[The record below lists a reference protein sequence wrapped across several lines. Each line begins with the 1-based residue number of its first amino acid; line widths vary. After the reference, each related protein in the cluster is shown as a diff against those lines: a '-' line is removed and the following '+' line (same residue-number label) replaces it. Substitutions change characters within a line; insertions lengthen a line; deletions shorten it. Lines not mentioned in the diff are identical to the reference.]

1 MKNRLVLGIAA
12 AAIAVSGFATA
23 IAAAQPAPAPPP
35 GPTTTAPAPAA
46 PGVDAESMITHCT
59 EQLPEAQR
67 GPAADSMRQMM
78 AGTMNGAPMGEGHMG
93 MP

>member
-12 AAIAVSGFATA
+12 AAVAVSGFATA
-23 IAAAQPAPAPPP
+23 IAAAEPAPPP
-35 GPTTTAPAPAA
+35 PAP
-46 PGVDAESMITHCT
+46 PRVDAESMITHCT

-78 AGTMNGAPMGEGHMG
+78 AGNMTDGAMGEGHMG

>member
-12 AAIAVSGFATA
+12 AAVAVSGFATA
-23 IAAAQPAPAPPP
+23 IAAAEPAPPP
-35 GPTTTAPAPAA
+35 GPTTTAP
-46 PGVDAESMITHCT
+46 VDGESMITHCT

-78 AGTMNGAPMGEGHMG
+78 ASNMAGASMGEGHMG